1 LARQGGFFY
10 ARHYHEIGMMSK
22 SEHEEAGPM
31 AMYVVDS
38 DLERRLKAERQ
49 LTGADRLD
57 EVWDGVYFMP
67 PLPNNEHQFFQT
79 QLAIVLQMALG
90 SVDHGTAYAGVNV
103 SDREKGWKKNY
114 RCPDVAVVLPGCKAK
129 NCGTHWF
136 GGPDLVVEIISPKD
150 RSREKLP
157 FYSGVGVR
165 ELLLM
170 DRHPWSLELFRLQ
183 GSRLESCGRSTIPR
197 PIFLNSFVLPVNI
210 RLVPP
215 GARHASNGQRK
226 SRSNGRKQVRPALE
240 IVHKDG
246 DQRWII

>member
-1 LARQGGFFY
+1 
-10 ARHYHEIGMMSK
+10 MSE
-22 SEHEEAGPM
+22 SEHEEASPM

-79 QLAIVLQMALG
+79 QLAVVLQMAL
-90 SVDHGTAYAGVNV
+90 
-103 SDREKGWKKNY
+103 
-114 RCPDVAVVLPGCKAK
+114 
-129 NCGTHWF
+129 
-136 GGPDLVVEIISPKD
+136 ISPKD
-150 RSREKLP
+150 RSREKFP
-157 FYSGVGVR
+157 FYSAVGVR
-165 ELLLM
+165 ELLLV
-170 DRHPWSLELFRLQ
+170 DQHPWSLELFRLQ

>member
-1 LARQGGFFY
+1 
-10 ARHYHEIGMMSK
+10 MMSE
-22 SEHEEAGPM
+22 SEHEEADPM
-31 AMYVVDS
+31 AMYVVDP

-67 PLPNNEHQFFQT
+67 PLPNNEHQFFQLH
-79 QLAIVLQMALG
+79 LAMALQAALG
-90 SVDHGTAYAGVNV
+90 SPDKGTVYPGVNV

-114 RCPDVAVVLPGCKAK
+114 RCPDVAVVLPDCKAK

-136 GGPDLVVEIISPKD
+136 GGPDFVVEILSPKD

-157 FYSGVGVR
+157 FYSVVGVR

-183 GSRLESCGRSTIPR
+183 GSLLKSCGRSTIHR
-197 PIFLNSFVLPVNI
+197 PASLTSFVLPVNI

-215 GARHASNGQRK
+215 GARLASNGQRK
-226 SRSNGRKQVRPALE
+226 SKTNGRKQVRPALE

-246 DQRWII
+246 EQRWII